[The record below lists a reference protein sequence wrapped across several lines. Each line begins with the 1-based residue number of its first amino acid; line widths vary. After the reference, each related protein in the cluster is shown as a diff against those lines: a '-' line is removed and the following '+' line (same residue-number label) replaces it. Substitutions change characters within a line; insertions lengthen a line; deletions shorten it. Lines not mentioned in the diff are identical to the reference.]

1 MRKGLIIGLGIVVV
15 LVAICAI
22 WFLPRSRV
30 SKLSPA
36 ELSWKMRA
44 PEPPKRLTEGCP
56 ELNTLRALV
65 RGLPDS
71 KTIKASK
78 DSLPLG
84 PDEIEIYQVILEQR
98 ALQGWT
104 PLNVSARTH
113 PLDVMSGK
121 ELTCACLD
129 GIYLEDSLGAF
140 SSFHEL
146 TSQILPIAKMR
157 LVDPDKQAAVVRSND
172 PDVTIRKGK
181 AVHDAARDAYATGL
195 F

>member
-1 MRKGLIIGLGIVVV
+1 
-15 LVAICAI
+15 
-22 WFLPRSRV
+22 
-30 SKLSPA
+30 
-36 ELSWKMRA
+36 
-44 PEPPKRLTEGCP
+44 
-56 ELNTLRALV
+56 
-65 RGLPDS
+65 
-71 KTIKASK
+71 
-78 DSLPLG
+78 LG

-195 F
+195 FSMSEIAFDREHRFALVRYDYYCGMLCGNGATLVLEKIAGRWKKIDRHCGGWIS